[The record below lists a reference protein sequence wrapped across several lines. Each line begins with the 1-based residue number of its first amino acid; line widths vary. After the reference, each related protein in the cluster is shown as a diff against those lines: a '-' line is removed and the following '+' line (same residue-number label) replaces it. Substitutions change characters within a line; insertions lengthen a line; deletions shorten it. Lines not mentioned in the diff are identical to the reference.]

1 MQQLTLPYSEL
12 PVTWQQWKQQALAW
26 AAADNEAV
34 AYYEPNGISYR
45 HGPFLNML
53 GLQRKSQGELG
64 QEIATTW
71 QELEALL
78 AVKAPAPLLGFFTYD
93 LKNGL
98 ENLHSQHPD
107 HVGFPDLYFFRP
119 ETWLVWEEDSV
130 TIFSFL
136 ADPATIAQEISALP
150 FGASFP
156 ENTVKTTA
164 RVPKEEY
171 LKTVEKLR
179 QHILEGDVY
188 EVNYCQ
194 EFYSENT
201 TLSPLTLFW
210 QLNQASPTPFAGF
223 LKLNDRYLLCASPE
237 RFLKKEN
244 QKLVSQPIKGT
255 IKRGTTPAQDQQQKA
270 TLAASEKERAE
281 NMMIVDLVR
290 NDLNRVAATGTVQVE
305 EFFGLYPFKFVWQM
319 ISTVT
324 GELPEGV
331 SAVEAIKAAF
341 PMGSMTG
348 APKIRALELI
358 EQYEKTKR
366 GLYSGSLGYF
376 LPNGDFDFNVVIR
389 SLQYNAQT
397 GYLSFEVGSAI
408 TYDSDPE
415 QEYQE
420 CLLKAAAI
428 TQILENKSTPS

>member
-1 MQQLTLPYSEL
+1 MQQLTLPFSDL
-12 PVTWQQWKQQALAW
+12 PVPVQQWKQQALAW
-26 AAADNEAV
+26 ATAENEAV

-45 HGPFLNML
+45 HGSFHNLL
-53 GLQRKSQGELG
+53 GMRKKSTGMQGLD
-64 QEIATTW
+64 IATTW
-71 QELEALL
+71 QELEQILEANT
-78 AVKAPAPLLGFFTYD
+78 VAPLLGFLTYD

-98 ENLHSQHPD
+98 EQLHSQHPD
-107 HVGFPDLYFFRP
+107 QIGFPELYFFRP
-119 ETWLVWEEDSV
+119 EIWLAWEESYV
-130 TIFSFL
+130 TINSFT
-136 ADPATIAQEISALP
+136 ADPVVIAREIGGMPFSACFSKNSL
-150 FGASFP
+150 
-156 ENTVKTTA
+156 KTKA

-171 LKTVEKLR
+171 LKTVENLR

-194 EFYSENT
+194 EFYAEVVVLN
-201 TLSPLTLFW
+201 PLPLFW
-210 QLNQASPTPFAGF
+210 RLNEASPTPFAGF
-223 LKLNDRYLLCASPE
+223 LKLNHRYLLCASPE
-237 RFLKKEN
+237 RFLKKEG
-244 QKLVSQPIKGT
+244 QLLVSQPIKGT
-255 IKRGTTPAQDQQQKA
+255 IKRGTTLEQDNQQRA
-270 TLAASEKERAE
+270 ALAASEKERAE

-290 NDLNRVAATGTVQVE
+290 NDLNRVAVTGSVQVE

-324 GELPEGV
+324 GELPIKVGALEV
-331 SAVEAIKAAF
+331 IKAAF

-358 EQYEKTKR
+358 EQYEKIKR

-376 LPNGDFDFNVVIR
+376 MPNGDFDFNVVIR

-397 GYLSFEVGSAI
+397 QYLSFEVGSAI

-428 TQILENKSTPS
+428 TQVLENPSFVS